1 MADRLTGIGVSAGR
15 AAGPLARMGAR
26 PQLPPPG
33 PVTDPAQEAATARA
47 ALEAVAAELA
57 ARAGRSQD
65 RTAAS
70 ILEAAAMMAAD
81 PVLLDDVTERAQ
93 AGTDAAHAIDAVLTG
108 HRQAIEAIGGKFAE
122 RATDIDDIRQRAV
135 AVALGLPLPG
145 LPAPGHPYVLAADDL
160 APADTAGIDPA
171 VVLGLV
177 TERGGPTSHTAIL
190 ARALGIPAIVACP
203 GALSVPDGTIV
214 LVDGSAGTVE
224 LDPDPAE
231 VTAARQDAADA
242 AARAAR
248 AAGPAG
254 PGQTSDGH
262 PVKLMV
268 NIGSA
273 ADLESADADGAQG
286 AGLFRTELLFLSRAQ
301 APAEAEQQE
310 MYAAVFRAA
319 RGRTVVVRTLDA
331 GADKPLPFLGLAD
344 EPNPALGVRG
354 LRTARRQGHL
364 LDAQLRAIAA
374 AAAAERADVWVMAPM
389 VAVAAEAADFAARVR
404 GAGLPVA
411 GAMVEVPA
419 AALCAPDLLASLDF
433 LSIGTNDLSQ
443 YTLAADRMCGELSDL
458 LDPWQPAL
466 LRLIAACGQAA
477 QAAGKPVGVCGEAAA
492 DPALAPVLAGLGIT
506 SLSMSARSLGPVRAA
521 LARHSLAG
529 CQALA
534 ARALAAGDPAGARAA
549 ARARQASGQVLPPG
563 S

>member
-15 AAGPLARMGAR
+15 AAGPLARMGTR

-33 PVTDPAQEAATARA
+33 PVTDPAQEAAVARA
-47 ALEAVAAELA
+47 ALEAVAAGLT

-108 HRQAIEAIGGKFAE
+108 HREAMEAIGGKFAE

-214 LVDGSAGTVE
+214 LVDGLAGTVG
-224 LDPDPAE
+224 LNPDPAE
-231 VTAARQDAADA
+231 VAAVRHEAAGA
-242 AARAAR
+242 AAAR

-273 ADLESADADGAQG
+273 RDLEGADADGAQG
-286 AGLFRTELLFLSRAQ
+286 AGLFRTELLFLSRSQ

-364 LDAQLRAIAA
+364 LDAQLRAISA
-374 AAAAERADVWVMAPM
+374 AAAAEKADVWVMAPM
-389 VAVAAEAADFAARVR
+389 VSTAAEAADFAARVR

-419 AALCAPDLLASLDF
+419 AALCAADLLASLDF

-477 QAAGKPVGVCGEAAA
+477 QAAGKPVGVCGEAAS
-492 DPALAPVLAGLGIT
+492 DPALAPVLAGLGAT

-521 LARHSLAG
+521 LARHSLAD
-529 CQALA
+529 CQVLA
-534 ARALAAGDPAGARAA
+534 ARVLAARDPAGARAA
-549 ARARQASGQVLPPG
+549 AQPPAG
-563 S
+563 

>member
-33 PVTDPAQEAATARA
+33 PVTDPAQEAAAARA
-47 ALEAVAAELA
+47 ALEAVAAGLT

-108 HRQAIEAIGGKFAE
+108 HREAMEAIGGKFAE

-214 LVDGSAGTVE
+214 LVDGLAGTVG
-224 LDPDPAE
+224 LNPDPAE
-231 VTAARQDAADA
+231 VAAVRHEAAGA
-242 AARAAR
+242 AAAR

-273 ADLESADADGAQG
+273 RDLEGADADGAQG
-286 AGLFRTELLFLSRAQ
+286 AGLFRTELLFLSRSQ

-364 LDAQLRAIAA
+364 LDAQLRAISA
-374 AAAAERADVWVMAPM
+374 AAAAEKADVWVMAPM
-389 VAVAAEAADFAARVR
+389 VSTAAEAADFAARVR

-419 AALCAPDLLASLDF
+419 AALCAADLLASLDF

-477 QAAGKPVGVCGEAAA
+477 QAAGKPVGVCGEAAS
-492 DPALAPVLAGLGIT
+492 DPALAPVLAGLGAT

-521 LARHSLAG
+521 LARHSLAD
-529 CQALA
+529 CQVLA
-534 ARALAAGDPAGARAA
+534 ARVLAARDPAGARAA
-549 ARARQASGQVLPPG
+549 AQPPAG
-563 S
+563 

>member
-33 PVTDPAQEAATARA
+33 PVTDPAQEAAVARA
-47 ALEAVAAELA
+47 ALEAVAAGLT

-108 HRQAIEAIGGKFAE
+108 HREAMEAIGGKFAE

-214 LVDGSAGTVE
+214 LVDGLAGTVG
-224 LDPDPAE
+224 LNPDPAE
-231 VTAARQDAADA
+231 VAAVRHEAAGA
-242 AARAAR
+242 AAAR

-273 ADLESADADGAQG
+273 RDLEGADADGAQG
-286 AGLFRTELLFLSRAQ
+286 AGLFRTELLFLSRSQ

-364 LDAQLRAIAA
+364 LDAQLRAISA
-374 AAAAERADVWVMAPM
+374 AAAAEKADVWVMAPM
-389 VAVAAEAADFAARVR
+389 VSTAAEAADFAARVR

-419 AALCAPDLLASLDF
+419 AALCAADLLASLDF

-477 QAAGKPVGVCGEAAA
+477 QAAGKPVGVCGEAAS
-492 DPALAPVLAGLGIT
+492 DPALAPVLAGLGAT

-521 LARHSLAG
+521 LARHSLAD
-529 CQALA
+529 CQVLA
-534 ARALAAGDPAGARAA
+534 ARVLAARDPAGARAA
-549 ARARQASGQVLPPG
+549 AQPPAG
-563 S
+563 

>member
-47 ALEAVAAELA
+47 ALEAVAAELT

-70 ILEAAAMMAAD
+70 ILEAAALMAAD
-81 PVLLDDVTERAQ
+81 PVLLDDVTDRAQ

-108 HRQAIEAIGGKFAE
+108 HRQTMEAIGGKFAE

-177 TERGGPTSHTAIL
+177 TGRGGPTSHTAIL

-203 GALSVPDGTIV
+203 GALAVPDGTVV
-214 LVDGSAGTVE
+214 LVDGSAGTVQ

-231 VTAARQDAADA
+231 VAAVRREAEVAA
-242 AARAAR
+242 AARS
-248 AAGPAG
+248 AGPAG

-273 ADLESADADGAQG
+273 ADLERADADGAQG

-364 LDAQLRAIAA
+364 LDAQLRAVAA
-374 AAAAERADVWVMAPM
+374 AAVAEKADVWVMAPM
-389 VAVAAEAADFAARVR
+389 VSTAAEAADFAARVR
-404 GAGLPVA
+404 GCGLPVA

-419 AALCAPDLLASLDF
+419 AALCAQDLLGSLDF

-477 QAAGKPVGVCGEAAA
+477 RAAGKPVGVCGEAAA

-529 CQALA
+529 CEALA
-534 ARALAAGDPAGARAA
+534 ARALAARDPAGARAA
-549 ARARQASGQVLPPG
+549 ALAPAG
-563 S
+563 

>member
-33 PVTDPAQEAATARA
+33 PVTDPAQEAAAARA
-47 ALEAVAAELA
+47 ALEAVAAGLT

-108 HRQAIEAIGGKFAE
+108 HREAMEAIGGKFAE

-214 LVDGSAGTVE
+214 LVDGSAGTVG
-224 LDPDPAE
+224 LNPDPAE
-231 VTAARQDAADA
+231 VAAVRHEAAGA
-242 AARAAR
+242 AAAR

-273 ADLESADADGAQG
+273 RDLEGADADGAQG
-286 AGLFRTELLFLSRAQ
+286 AGLFRTELLFLSRSQ

-364 LDAQLRAIAA
+364 LDAQLRAISA
-374 AAAAERADVWVMAPM
+374 AAAAEKADVWVMAPM
-389 VAVAAEAADFAARVR
+389 VSTAAEAADFAARVR

-419 AALCAPDLLASLDF
+419 AALCAADLLASLDF

-477 QAAGKPVGVCGEAAA
+477 QAAGKPVGVCGEAAS
-492 DPALAPVLAGLGIT
+492 DPALAPVLAGLGAT

-521 LARHSLAG
+521 LARHSLAD
-529 CQALA
+529 CQVLA
-534 ARALAAGDPAGARAA
+534 ARVLAARDPAGARAA
-549 ARARQASGQVLPPG
+549 AQPPAG
-563 S
+563 

>member
-33 PVTDPAQEAATARA
+33 PVTDPAQEAAAARA
-47 ALEAVAAELA
+47 ALEAVAAGLT

-108 HRQAIEAIGGKFAE
+108 HREAMEAIGGKFAE

-214 LVDGSAGTVE
+214 LVDGSAGTVQ

-231 VTAARQDAADA
+231 AAAVRREAADA
-242 AARAAR
+242 AAAR
-248 AAGPAG
+248 SAGPAG

-273 ADLESADADGAQG
+273 RDLEGADADGAQG
-286 AGLFRTELLFLSRAQ
+286 AGLFRTELLFLSRSQ

-364 LDAQLRAIAA
+364 LDAQLRAISA
-374 AAAAERADVWVMAPM
+374 AAAAEKADVWVMAPM
-389 VAVAAEAADFAARVR
+389 VSTAAEAADFAARVR

-419 AALCAPDLLASLDF
+419 AALCAADLLASLDF

-477 QAAGKPVGVCGEAAA
+477 QAAGKPVGVCGEAAS
-492 DPALAPVLAGLGIT
+492 DPALAPVLAGLGAT

-521 LARHSLAG
+521 LARHSLAD
-529 CQALA
+529 CQVLA
-534 ARALAAGDPAGARAA
+534 ARVLAARDPAGARAA
-549 ARARQASGQVLPPG
+549 AQPPAG
-563 S
+563 

>member
-15 AAGPLARMGAR
+15 AA
-26 PQLPPPG
+26 
-33 PVTDPAQEAATARA
+33 
-47 ALEAVAAELA
+47 ALEAVAAGLT

-108 HRQAIEAIGGKFAE
+108 HREAMEAIGGKFAE

-203 GALSVPDGTIV
+203 GALAVPDGTVV
-214 LVDGSAGTVE
+214 LVDGSAGTVQ

-231 VTAARQDAADA
+231 VAAVRREAEVAA
-242 AARAAR
+242 AARS
-248 AAGPAG
+248 AGPAG

-273 ADLESADADGAQG
+273 ADLARADADGAQG

-364 LDAQLRAIAA
+364 LDAQLRAISA
-374 AAAAERADVWVMAPM
+374 AAAAEKADVWVMAP
-389 VAVAAEAADFAARVR
+389 
-404 GAGLPVA
+404 
-411 GAMVEVPA
+411 
-419 AALCAPDLLASLDF
+419 
-433 LSIGTNDLSQ
+433 
-443 YTLAADRMCGELSDL
+443 
-458 LDPWQPAL
+458 
-466 LRLIAACGQAA
+466 
-477 QAAGKPVGVCGEAAA
+477 
-492 DPALAPVLAGLGIT
+492 
-506 SLSMSARSLGPVRAA
+506 
-521 LARHSLAG
+521 
-529 CQALA
+529 
-534 ARALAAGDPAGARAA
+534 
-549 ARARQASGQVLPPG
+549 
-563 S
+563 

>member
-33 PVTDPAQEAATARA
+33 PVTDPAQEAAAARA
-47 ALEAVAAELA
+47 ALEAVAAGLT

-108 HRQAIEAIGGKFAE
+108 HREAMEAIGGKFAE

-203 GALSVPDGTIV
+203 GALAVPDGTIV
-214 LVDGSAGTVE
+214 LVDGSAGTVG
-224 LDPDPAE
+224 LNPDPAE
-231 VTAARQDAADA
+231 VAAVRHEAAGA
-242 AARAAR
+242 AAAR

-273 ADLESADADGAQG
+273 RDLEGADADGAQG
-286 AGLFRTELLFLSRAQ
+286 AGLFRTELLFLSRSQ

-364 LDAQLRAIAA
+364 LDAQLRAISA
-374 AAAAERADVWVMAPM
+374 AAAAEKADVWVMAPM
-389 VAVAAEAADFAARVR
+389 VSTAAEAADFAARVR

-419 AALCAPDLLASLDF
+419 AALCAADLLASLDF

-477 QAAGKPVGVCGEAAA
+477 QAAGKPVGVCGEAAS
-492 DPALAPVLAGLGIT
+492 DPALAPVLAGLGAT

-521 LARHSLAG
+521 LARHSLAD
-529 CQALA
+529 CQVLA
-534 ARALAAGDPAGARAA
+534 ARVLAARDPAGARAA
-549 ARARQASGQVLPPG
+549 AQPPAG
-563 S
+563 

>member
-47 ALEAVAAELA
+47 ALDAVSADLT

-93 AGTDAAHAIDAVLTG
+93 AGTHAAHAIDAVLTG
-108 HRQAIEAIGGKFAE
+108 HRQAMEAIGGKFAE

-145 LPAPGHPYVLAADDL
+145 LPEPGHPYVLAADDL

-214 LVDGSAGTVE
+214 LVDGSAGTVG

-231 VTAARQDAADA
+231 VAAVRQQAAGA
-242 AARAAR
+242 AAAR

-273 ADLESADADGAQG
+273 RDLEGADADGAQG
-286 AGLFRTELLFLSRAQ
+286 AGLFRTELLFLSRSQ

-364 LDAQLRAIAA
+364 LDAQLRAVSA
-374 AAAAERADVWVMAPM
+374 AAAAEKADVWVMAPM
-389 VAVAAEAADFAARVR
+389 VSTAAEAADFAARVR

-419 AALCAPDLLASLDF
+419 AALCAADLLASLDF

-477 QAAGKPVGVCGEAAA
+477 QAAGKPVGVCGEAAS
-492 DPALAPVLAGLGIT
+492 DPALAPVLAGLGAT

-521 LARHSLAG
+521 LARHSLAE
-529 CQALA
+529 CQVLA
-534 ARALAAGDPAGARAA
+534 ARVLAARDPAGARAA
-549 ARARQASGQVLPPG
+549 AQPRAG
-563 S
+563 

>member
-33 PVTDPAQEAATARA
+33 PVTDPAQEAAVARA
-47 ALEAVAAELA
+47 ALEAVAAGLT

-108 HRQAIEAIGGKFAE
+108 HREAMEAIGGKFAE

-214 LVDGSAGTVE
+214 LVDGSAGTVG
-224 LDPDPAE
+224 LNPDPAE
-231 VTAARQDAADA
+231 VAAVRHEAAGA
-242 AARAAR
+242 AAAR

-273 ADLESADADGAQG
+273 RDLEGADADGAQG
-286 AGLFRTELLFLSRAQ
+286 AGLFRTELLFLSRSQ

-364 LDAQLRAIAA
+364 LDAQLRAISA
-374 AAAAERADVWVMAPM
+374 AAAAEKADVWVMAPM
-389 VAVAAEAADFAARVR
+389 VSTAAEAADFAARVR

-419 AALCAPDLLASLDF
+419 AALCAADLLASLDF

-477 QAAGKPVGVCGEAAA
+477 QAAGKPVGVCGEAAS
-492 DPALAPVLAGLGIT
+492 DPALAPVLAGLGAT

-521 LARHSLAG
+521 LARHSLAD
-529 CQALA
+529 CQVLA
-534 ARALAAGDPAGARAA
+534 ARVLAARDPAGARAA
-549 ARARQASGQVLPPG
+549 AQPPAG
-563 S
+563 

>member
-33 PVTDPAQEAATARA
+33 PVTDPAQEAAAARD
-47 ALEAVAAELA
+47 ALEAVAAGLT

-108 HRQAIEAIGGKFAE
+108 HRQTMEAIGGKFAE

-214 LVDGSAGTVE
+214 LVDGSAGTVG
-224 LDPDPAE
+224 LNPDPAE
-231 VTAARQDAADA
+231 VAAVRHEAAGA
-242 AARAAR
+242 AAAR

-273 ADLESADADGAQG
+273 RDLEGADADGAQG
-286 AGLFRTELLFLSRAQ
+286 AGLFRTELLFLSRSQ

-364 LDAQLRAIAA
+364 LDAQLRAISA
-374 AAAAERADVWVMAPM
+374 AAAAEKADVWVMAPM
-389 VAVAAEAADFAARVR
+389 VSTAAEAADFAARVR

-419 AALCAPDLLASLDF
+419 AALCAADLLASLDF

-477 QAAGKPVGVCGEAAA
+477 QAAGKPVGVCGEAAS
-492 DPALAPVLAGLGIT
+492 DPALAPVLAGLGAT

-521 LARHSLAG
+521 LARHSLAD
-529 CQALA
+529 CQVLA
-534 ARALAAGDPAGARAA
+534 ARVLAARDPAGARAA
-549 ARARQASGQVLPPG
+549 AQPPAG
-563 S
+563 

>member
-1 MADRLTGIGVSAGR
+1 
-15 AAGPLARMGAR
+15 
-26 PQLPPPG
+26 
-33 PVTDPAQEAATARA
+33 
-47 ALEAVAAELA
+47 
-57 ARAGRSQD
+57 
-65 RTAAS
+65 
-70 ILEAAAMMAAD
+70 MAAD
-81 PVLLDDVTERAQ
+81 PVLLDDVTVRAQ

-108 HRQAIEAIGGKFAE
+108 HRQTMEAIGGKFAE
-122 RATDIDDIRQRAV
+122 RATDIDDIRHRAI
-135 AVALGLPLPG
+135 AVVLGLPMPG
-145 LPAPGHPYVLAADDL
+145 LPGPGHPYVLAADDL

-171 VVLGLV
+171 VVVGLV

-203 GALSVPDGTIV
+203 GALAVPDGTIV
-214 LVDGSAGTVE
+214 LVDGSAGTVQ

-231 VTAARQDAADA
+231 AAAVRREAADA
-242 AARAAR
+242 AAAR
-248 AAGPAG
+248 SAGPAG

-273 ADLESADADGAQG
+273 ADLERADADGAQG

-364 LDAQLRAIAA
+364 LDAQLRAVAA
-374 AAAAERADVWVMAPM
+374 AAAAEKADVWVMAPM
-389 VAVAAEAADFAARVR
+389 ISTAAEAADFAARVR
-404 GAGLPVA
+404 GCGLPVA

-419 AALCAPDLLASLDF
+419 AALCAQDLLGSLDF

-466 LRLIAACGQAA
+466 LRLIAACG
-477 QAAGKPVGVCGEAAA
+477 
-492 DPALAPVLAGLGIT
+492 
-506 SLSMSARSLGPVRAA
+506 
-521 LARHSLAG
+521 
-529 CQALA
+529 
-534 ARALAAGDPAGARAA
+534 
-549 ARARQASGQVLPPG
+549 
-563 S
+563 

>member
-47 ALEAVAAELA
+47 ALEAVAAELT

-70 ILEAAAMMAAD
+70 ILEAAALMAAD
-81 PVLLDDVTERAQ
+81 PVLLDDVTDRAQ

-108 HRQAIEAIGGKFAE
+108 HRQTMEAIGGKFAE

-214 LVDGSAGTVE
+214 LVDGSAGTVG
-224 LDPDPAE
+224 LNPDPAE
-231 VTAARQDAADA
+231 VAAVRHEAAGA
-242 AARAAR
+242 AAAR

-273 ADLESADADGAQG
+273 RDLEGADADGAQG
-286 AGLFRTELLFLSRAQ
+286 AGLFRTELLFLSRSQ

-364 LDAQLRAIAA
+364 LDAQLRAISA
-374 AAAAERADVWVMAPM
+374 AAAAEKADVWVMAPM
-389 VAVAAEAADFAARVR
+389 VSTAAEAADFAARVR

-419 AALCAPDLLASLDF
+419 AALCAADLLASLDF

-477 QAAGKPVGVCGEAAA
+477 QAAGKPVGVCGEAAS
-492 DPALAPVLAGLGIT
+492 DPALAPVLAGLGAT

-521 LARHSLAG
+521 LARHSLAD
-529 CQALA
+529 CQVLA
-534 ARALAAGDPAGARAA
+534 ARVLAARDPAGARAA
-549 ARARQASGQVLPPG
+549 AQPPAG
-563 S
+563 

>member
-33 PVTDPAQEAATARA
+33 PVTDPAQEAAVARA
-47 ALEAVAAELA
+47 ALEAVAAGLT

-108 HRQAIEAIGGKFAE
+108 HREAMEAIGGKFAE

-214 LVDGSAGTVE
+214 LVDGLAGTVG
-224 LDPDPAE
+224 LNPDPAE
-231 VTAARQDAADA
+231 VAAVRHEAAGA
-242 AARAAR
+242 VAAR

-273 ADLESADADGAQG
+273 RDLEGADADGAQG
-286 AGLFRTELLFLSRAQ
+286 AGLFRTELLFLSRSQ

-364 LDAQLRAIAA
+364 LDAQLRAISA
-374 AAAAERADVWVMAPM
+374 AAAAEKADVWVMAPM
-389 VAVAAEAADFAARVR
+389 VSTAAEAADFAARVR

-419 AALCAPDLLASLDF
+419 AALCAADLLASLDF

-477 QAAGKPVGVCGEAAA
+477 RAAGKPVGVCGEAAA

-506 SLSMSARSLGPVRAA
+506 SLSMSARSLGPVRTA

-534 ARALAAGDPAGARAA
+534 ARVLAARDPAGARAA
-549 ARARQASGQVLPPG
+549 ALAPAG
-563 S
+563 